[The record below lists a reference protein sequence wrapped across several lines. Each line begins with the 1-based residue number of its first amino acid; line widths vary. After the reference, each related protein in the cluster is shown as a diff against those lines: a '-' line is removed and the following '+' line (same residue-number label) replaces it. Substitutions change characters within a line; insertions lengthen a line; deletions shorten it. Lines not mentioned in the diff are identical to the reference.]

1 MRVEVYNQVPNFMF
15 SKGFQTKTFANEYI
29 ELEGN
34 CLLTWQIQ
42 SPLAQIQPIIM
53 LDIAHL
59 RLKERF

>member
-15 SKGFQTKTFANEYI
+15 SKGFQTKTFANEYT

-42 SPLAQIQPIIM
+42 SPLAQIQPS
-53 LDIAHL
+53 
-59 RLKERF
+59 